1 MKNKIKYYK
10 KLNQPINSNDDPNY
24 TYLNSIIDRVFI
36 DSNTEKNSIAFGM
49 TIALNYLDPSK
60 GINMVPSE
68 IIERM
73 NVFLERMQVV
83 DREEL

>member
-1 MKNKIKYYK
+1 
-10 KLNQPINSNDDPNY
+10 
-24 TYLNSIIDRVFI
+24 
-36 DSNTEKNSIAFGM
+36 M

-68 IIERM
+68 IVERM
-73 NVFLERMQVV
+73 NMFLERMQVV

>member
-1 MKNKIKYYK
+1 M
-10 KLNQPINSNDDPNY
+10 
-24 TYLNSIIDRVFI
+24 
-36 DSNTEKNSIAFGM
+36 A
-49 TIALNYLDPSK
+49 IALNYLDPSK

-73 NVFLERMQVV
+73 NIFLEKMQVA

>member
-1 MKNKIKYYK
+1 
-10 KLNQPINSNDDPNY
+10 
-24 TYLNSIIDRVFI
+24 
-36 DSNTEKNSIAFGM
+36 M

-83 DREEL
+83 DCEEL